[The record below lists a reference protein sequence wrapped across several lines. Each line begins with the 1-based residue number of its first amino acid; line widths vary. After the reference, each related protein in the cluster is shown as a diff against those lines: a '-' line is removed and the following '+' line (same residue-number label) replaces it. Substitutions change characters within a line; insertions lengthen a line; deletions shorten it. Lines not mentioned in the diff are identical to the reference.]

1 MHAFLTFAAEAV
13 EDEPSKAAFYVAGSL
28 LALWALLVSAIGI
41 SRHREWP
48 ASQGAARGV
57 MGISVVLVAGAM
69 ATAVI
74 TG

>member
-1 MHAFLTFAAEAV
+1 MHAFLTLAAETV
-13 EDEPSKAAFYVAGSL
+13 EDEPSKAAFYVAGCV
-28 LALWALLVSAIGI
+28 LALWALLVSAVGI

-48 ASQGAARGV
+48 GSDGAARGV
-57 MGISVVLVAGAM
+57 MGISVVLVLAAM